1 MPAHSRRVSLP
12 IAYRWIATCSKK
24 GNQSLAWAKYSN
36 TKVCADLPS
45 SAIGSF
51 LLQCCVQACLFFHIQ
66 YLTWSSIDV
75 LLALQRLFVFRLLP
89 SFSSAS
95 SSFLP
100 LSSST
105 LDRHSSHHS
114 HSFATR
120 LAADSSPRQ
129 TCAPRLT
136 EILRKQKTSGAV
148 DNMKHFTGRVV
159 ALATFVASVHALNG
173 IVAPANISAD
183 TKFEVTFE
191 NANSDQYR
199 VYLAAALAGVNGP
212 TCKFVAASPRF
223 SCTKKSASPNKES
236 HRLPHQLDFSQ
247 EPTQQPLHPRER
259 RTISKLL
266 FHRRRRPNH
275 RPRRHL
281 QQPLRPQRRDRK
293 LLGIR
298 KQARRLAL
306 LECRRPPLHRL
317 RVRSRVRHGFVSGQ
331 FDREG
336 CF

>member
-1 MPAHSRRVSLP
+1 MQ
-12 IAYRWIATCSKK
+12 TC
-24 GNQSLAWAKYSN
+24 QARPLARFCFSVACRPVFFFIYS
-36 TKVCADLPS
+36 
-45 SAIGSF
+45 
-51 LLQCCVQACLFFHIQ
+51 
-66 YLTWSSIDV
+66 TWSSIDV

-89 SFSSAS
+89 SSSSAS
-95 SSFLP
+95 SSLLP

-120 LAADSSPRQ
+120 LVADSSPRQ
-129 TCAPRLT
+129 TCTPRLA

-148 DNMKHFTGRVV
+148 DNMKYFIGRVV
-159 ALATFVASVHALNG
+159 ALATLAASVHALNG

-223 SCTKKSASPNKES
+223 SCTKKRSASPDKKS
-236 HRLPHQLDFSQ
+236 HRLPHQLDISQ
-247 EPTQQPLHPRER
+247 EPTQQPVHPRER

-266 FHRRRRPNH
+266 FHRRRRPDH

-281 QQPLRPQRRDRK
+281 QQPLRPQRRHRK

-317 RVRSRVRHGFVSGQ
+317 RVRSRMRHGFVSGQ
-331 FDREG
+331 FDGEEG
-336 CF
+336 L